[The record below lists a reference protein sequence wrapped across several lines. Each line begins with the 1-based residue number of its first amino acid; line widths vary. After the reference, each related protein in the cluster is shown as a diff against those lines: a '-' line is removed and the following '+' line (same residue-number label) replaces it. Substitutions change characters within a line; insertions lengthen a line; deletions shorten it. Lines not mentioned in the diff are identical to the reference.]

1 MEETKKIITKAVYG
15 NRIQTFRNIVRV
27 PAREGEMIKDVLGGT
42 VSKAKILSTSIEEDD
57 NRGIRVRVNA
67 EHEIHIW
74 YWSDN
79 DTKVYK
85 VNAESSDIIE
95 IKKQGP
101 ENFSHVDVSV
111 WMKEKPVYI
120 DAAVIRENK
129 GDQIAVQ
136 LEYTLE
142 AEIIG
147 ETLLN
152 VKVFN
157 DNGAVEAAN
166 SPEEIADVPAEIIN
180 GTAELADRPVEIAAR
195 PMELANKLEFK
206 YLQNL

>member
-1 MEETKKIITKAVYG
+1 VEETKKIITKAVYG
-15 NRIQTFRNIVRV
+15 NRIQTFRNIVRIPV
-27 PAREGEMIKDVLGGT
+27 REGEMIKDVLGGT
-42 VSKAKILSTSIEEDD
+42 INRAKILSTSIEEDD
-57 NRGIRVRVNA
+57 NRGIKVRVNA
-67 EHEIHIW
+67 EFEIHIW

-111 WMKEKPVYI
+111 WMKEKPEYI
-120 DAAVIRENK
+120 DAAVIGENK

-136 LEYTLE
+136 LEYALE

-152 VKVFN
+152 IKVFN
-157 DNGAVEAAN
+157 DNRAVEAAN
-166 SPEEIADVPAEIIN
+166 IPEEIADGPAEIA
-180 GTAELADRPVEIAAR
+180 TRPAEIAAR